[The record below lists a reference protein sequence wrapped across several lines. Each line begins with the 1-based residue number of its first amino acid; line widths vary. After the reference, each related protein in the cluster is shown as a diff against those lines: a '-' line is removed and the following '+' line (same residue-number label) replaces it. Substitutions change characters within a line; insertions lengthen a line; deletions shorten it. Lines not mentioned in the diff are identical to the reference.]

1 MSSSNS
7 SPNSTPNSSPGA
19 KLREAMAGGMVL
31 APFVYDGFTAL
42 IAEGQGAQAVYM
54 TGHGTSAQIGLPDV
68 GLTSMAEMVSN
79 LGYIADAVDVPVIAD
94 ADTGYGNAINAQRA
108 VREYETAGAAALHLE
123 DQVFPKRCG
132 FFEGKQCVPMAEHVQ
147 KIRAAIDARSD
158 PDLVIIARTD
168 AVAPNGWEDAIRR
181 AEAYREAGADVVF
194 VDGVKTAEDMDI
206 YTRRLVEQGLPCL
219 YNGNLL
225 PGPEIAERGFKIM
238 ITGGGHALSYAA
250 VCQALVNLKDGGG
263 GEGRDLDQF
272 NTITNLLGLP
282 EIYELEQRY
291 AID

>member
-1 MSSSNS
+1 M
-7 SPNSTPNSSPGA
+7 SSPGA
-19 KLREAMAGGMVL
+19 QLRDAMANGMVL

-42 IAEGQGAQAVYM
+42 VAEGQGAKAVYM

-68 GLTSMAEMVSN
+68 GLTSMAEMVGN
-79 LGYIADAVDVPVIAD
+79 LGYIANAVGVPVIAD
-94 ADTGYGNAINAQRA
+94 ADTGYGNALNAQRT
-108 VREYETAGAAALHLE
+108 VREYETAGAAAMHLE

-132 FFEGKQCVPMAEHVQ
+132 FFEGKRCVPLAEHVQ
-147 KIRAAIDARSD
+147 KIRAALDARAD

-194 VDGVKTAEDMDI
+194 VDGIRTLDDMDI
-206 YTRRLVEQGLPCL
+206 YTRRLVEQGVPCL
-219 YNGNLL
+219 YNGQIL
-225 PGPEIAERGFKIM
+225 PAGDVATRGFKIM

-250 VCQALVNLKDGGG
+250 VCQALLELKQGGG
-263 GEGRDLDQF
+263 GEGRDLERF
-272 NTITNLLGLP
+272 NEMTSLLGLP

-291 AID
+291 STD

>member
-1 MSSSNS
+1 M
-7 SPNSTPNSSPGA
+7 SSPGA
-19 KLREAMAGGMVL
+19 QLRDAMANGMVL

-42 IAEGQGAQAVYM
+42 VAEGQGAKAVYM

-68 GLTSMAEMVSN
+68 GLTSMAEMVGN
-79 LGYIADAVDVPVIAD
+79 LGYIANAVGVPVIAD
-94 ADTGYGNAINAQRA
+94 ADTGYGNAINAQRT
-108 VREYETAGAAALHLE
+108 VREYETAGAAAMHLE

-132 FFEGKQCVPMAEHVQ
+132 FFEGKRCVPLAEHVQ
-147 KIRAAIDARSD
+147 KIRAALDARAD

-194 VDGVKTAEDMDI
+194 VDGIRTLDDMDI
-206 YTRRLVEQGLPCL
+206 YTRRLVEQGVPCL
-219 YNGNLL
+219 YNGQLL
-225 PGPEIAERGFKIM
+225 PAGDVATRGFKIM

-250 VCQALVNLKDGGG
+250 VRQALLELKQGGG
-263 GEGRDLDQF
+263 GEGRDLERF
-272 NTITNLLGLP
+272 NVMTSLLGLP

-291 AID
+291 STD

>member
-1 MSSSNS
+1 M
-7 SPNSTPNSSPGA
+7 SSPGA
-19 KLREAMAGGMVL
+19 QLRDAMANGMVL

-42 IAEGQGAQAVYM
+42 VAEGQGAKAVYM

-68 GLTSMAEMVSN
+68 GLTSMAEMVGN
-79 LGYIADAVDVPVIAD
+79 LGYIANAVGVPVIAD
-94 ADTGYGNAINAQRA
+94 ADTGYGNALNAQRT
-108 VREYETAGAAALHLE
+108 VREYETAGAAAMHLE

-132 FFEGKQCVPMAEHVQ
+132 FFEGKRCVPLAEHVQ
-147 KIRAAIDARSD
+147 KIRAALDARAD

-194 VDGVKTAEDMDI
+194 VDGIRTLDDMDI
-206 YTRRLVEQGLPCL
+206 YTRRLVEQGVPCL
-219 YNGNLL
+219 YNGQLL
-225 PGPEIAERGFKIM
+225 PAGDVATRGFKIM

-250 VCQALVNLKDGGG
+250 VCQALLELKQGGG
-263 GEGRDLDQF
+263 GEGRDLERF
-272 NTITNLLGLP
+272 NEMTSLLGLP

-291 AID
+291 STD

>member
-1 MSSSNS
+1 M
-7 SPNSTPNSSPGA
+7 SSPGA
-19 KLREAMAGGMVL
+19 QLRDAMANGMVL

-42 IAEGQGAQAVYM
+42 VAEGKGAKAVYM

-68 GLTSMAEMVSN
+68 GLTSMAEMVGN
-79 LGYIADAVDVPVIAD
+79 LGYIANAVGVPVIAD
-94 ADTGYGNAINAQRA
+94 ADTGYGNALNAQRT
-108 VREYETAGAAALHLE
+108 VREYETAGAAAMHLE

-132 FFEGKQCVPMAEHVQ
+132 FFEGKRCVPLAEHVQ
-147 KIRAAIDARSD
+147 KIRAALDARAD

-194 VDGVKTAEDMDI
+194 VDGIRTLDDMDI
-206 YTRRLVEQGLPCL
+206 YTRRLVEQGVPCL
-219 YNGNLL
+219 YNGQLL
-225 PGPEIAERGFKIM
+225 PAGDVATRGFKIT

-250 VCQALVNLKDGGG
+250 VCQALLELKQGGG
-263 GEGRDLDQF
+263 GEGRDLERF
-272 NTITNLLGLP
+272 NEMTSLLGLP

-291 AID
+291 STD

>member
-1 MSSSNS
+1 
-7 SPNSTPNSSPGA
+7 
-19 KLREAMAGGMVL
+19 MADGMVL

-42 IAEGQGAQAVYM
+42 IAQGQGAQAVYM

-108 VREYETAGAAALHLE
+108 VREYETAGAAAMHIE

-132 FFEGKQCVPMAEHVQ
+132 FFEGKRCVPMAEHVQ
-147 KIRAAIDARSD
+147 KIRAALDARTD

-168 AVAPNGWEDAIRR
+168 AVAPNGWDDGVRR
-181 AEAYREAGADVVF
+181 AEAYHEAGADVVF
-194 VDGVKTAEDMDI
+194 VDGVKTMDDMDI
-206 YTRRLVEQGLPCL
+206 YTRRLVEQGIPCL
-219 YNGNLL
+219 YNGQLL
-225 PGPEIAERGFKIM
+225 PAPEIAGRGFKIM

-250 VCQALVNLKDGGG
+250 VRQALLELKQGSGDGL
-263 GEGRDLDQF
+263 GRDLDQF
-272 NTITNLLGLP
+272 NTITSLLGLP

-291 AID
+291 AVD

>member
-1 MSSSNS
+1 M
-7 SPNSTPNSSPGA
+7 SSPGA
-19 KLREAMAGGMVL
+19 QLRDAMANGMVL

-42 IAEGQGAQAVYM
+42 VAEGKGAKAVYM

-68 GLTSMAEMVSN
+68 GLTSMAEMVGN
-79 LGYIADAVDVPVIAD
+79 LGYIANAVGVPVIAD
-94 ADTGYGNAINAQRA
+94 ADTGYGNALNAQRT
-108 VREYETAGAAALHLE
+108 VREYETAGAAAMHLE

-132 FFEGKQCVPMAEHVQ
+132 FFEGKRCVPLAEHVQ
-147 KIRAAIDARSD
+147 KIRAALDARAD

-194 VDGVKTAEDMDI
+194 VDGIRTLDDMDI
-206 YTRRLVEQGLPCL
+206 YTRRLVEQGMPCL
-219 YNGNLL
+219 YNGQLL
-225 PGPEIAERGFKIM
+225 PAGDVATRGFKVM

-250 VCQALVNLKDGGG
+250 VRQALLELKQGGG
-263 GEGRDLDQF
+263 GEGRDLERF
-272 NTITNLLGLP
+272 NVMTSLLGLP

-291 AID
+291 STD